1 MSILRTHN
9 LQNPDSSSINI
20 VMDQGGNTNITGV
33 TTVGGSNFHVPSG
46 SVGIGTDN
54 PGTKLEV
61 HSDTI
66 PRINSIWQKSK
77 HIGMSV
83 GGSGGGFVVTDGH
96 FLTINHQPYSD
107 RETDNNLTERLRIT
121 SAGKL
126 TVTPAD
132 TTSSYATTD
141 GGIDIAQIISSTGTS
156 DSQSI
161 GIQFSLTKSGQTGA
175 IAEIG
180 AIREG
185 SGLSGLVFRTRD
197 NSTGRNERLRIT
209 SGGDLLLG
217 GHTAYTYDDTGASNV
232 ILDIYGGATAG
243 KRGILSL
250 SGRVGDN
257 NGDIGTIWFN
267 NDNNSGTGPGNQMK
281 LSAAIQ
287 AKISTSDG
295 NTGSDAGAYLQ
306 FMTKPEGGSV
316 SERLR
321 INTDGSIYAGGSLVT
336 EADMNWGHDTYQR
349 PHIFAGQSGGNP
361 ADGVVVVASAE
372 TNPGATRIGSLVY
385 GCKTSGT
392 SGVANSGLKAYID
405 CHTNTNVSDA
415 WKTGAY
421 INFATRSDNG
431 NLNLAQRIS
440 SDGEVT
446 KPKQPGFY
454 ARRTT
459 SGDGRSAGGITE
471 WHISGTGSYNE
482 GGHFK
487 TSGTDQG
494 SFVAPV
500 TGKYYFAA
508 QPGYKQSGQD
518 FQFYFRING
527 TNISEPVRIIDGGD
541 DLTSHSAFTGTCIV
555 YMTAGQKFDIY
566 IGQTHHVNTTYNFFC
581 GYLIG

>member
-54 PGTKLEV
+54 PESALHIVGSIANAPTNFGVHIGAHSGYGIMQFSAATGGIIDFGESGV
-61 HSDTI
+61 DSAGRIIYTHSDDTLKLQTA
-66 PRINSIWQKSK
+66 NS
-77 HIGMSV
+77 
-83 GGSGGGFVVTDGH
+83 
-96 FLTINHQPYSD
+96 
-107 RETDNNLTERLRIT
+107 ERLRIT
-121 SAGKL
+121 STGTVKIGSNTL
-126 TVTPAD
+126 VTPSTDAD
-132 TTSSYATTD
+132 NFV
-141 GGIDIAQIISSTGTS
+141 IDTGNA
-156 DSQSI
+156 D
-161 GIQFSLTKSGQTGA
+161 
-175 IAEIG
+175 
-180 AIREG
+180 
-185 SGLSGLVFRTRD
+185 SGLSILSAT
-197 NSTGRNERLRIT
+197 TGRIYFGDAASSDQGSIRYVHTDDSMRFETNSSEKVRIT
-209 SGGDLLLG
+209 SGGDVLVG
-217 GHTAYTYDDTGASNV
+217 GQTEYTYDDTGATNV

-250 SGRVGDN
+250 SGRVGDD

-321 INTDGSIYAGGSLVT
+321 INTDGSIYVGGSLVT

-487 TSGTDQG
+487 TSGSDQG

-541 DLTSHSAFTGTCIV
+541 DLVSHSAFTGTCIV
-555 YMTAGQKFDIY
+555 YMTAGQKFDVY

>member
-54 PGTKLEV
+54 PGAKLEV
-61 HSDTI
+61 HSDAI

-96 FLTINHQPYSD
+96 FLAINHQPYSD
-107 RETDNNLTERLRIT
+107 RGTDNNLTERLRIT
-121 SAGKL
+121 S
-126 TVTPAD
+126 
-132 TTSSYATTD
+132 D
-141 GGIDIAQIISSTGTS
+141 GRIGIGMVPHTSSTGYALQIDGGASSFIQIFNDTS
-156 DSQSI
+156 GNTLND
-161 GIQFSLTKSGQTGA
+161 
-175 IAEIG
+175 
-180 AIREG
+180 
-185 SGLSGLVFRTRD
+185 GLVIGNDANTAYFVNKENTPLAFRT
-197 NSTGRNERLRIT
+197 NNAERLRIT
-209 SGGDLLLG
+209 SGGDVLVG
-217 GHTAYTYDDTGASNV
+217 GHSAYTYDDTGASNV

-316 SERLR
+316 AERLR
-321 INTDGSIYAGGSLVT
+321 INTDGSIYVGGSLVT
-336 EADMNWGHDTYQR
+336 EDDMNWGHDTYQR

-385 GCKTSGT
+385 GCKTSGS

-421 INFATRSDNG
+421 INFATRADNG

-459 SGDGRSAGGITE
+459 SGDGRSGGQGITE

-487 TSGTDQG
+487 TSGADQG
-494 SFVAPV
+494 KFVAPV
-500 TGKYYFAA
+500 TGKYFFSAA
-508 QPGYKQSGQD
+508 PGYKQTGHN
-518 FQFYFRING
+518 FNVYFRING
-527 TNISEPVRIIDGGD
+527 TNVSEPVRFIDGGD
-541 DLTSHSAFTGTCIV
+541 DLASHSLAAGSIIIH
-555 YMTAGQKFDIY
+555 MTAGQKFDVY
-566 IGQTHHVNTTYNFFC
+566 IGYTHHVNVTLNFFC